1 MNEKEIQD
9 FLVDLVINKPM
20 KEYSQLI
27 RQLIKEPDNEAARN
41 GIKEIEEFFLSEPF
55 MALTKTDG
63 AEVVSAIHSALEK
76 QGIQVSALLD
86 GKENI
91 FV

>member
-27 RQLIKEPDNEAARN
+27 RQLVKEPNNTAARS
-41 GIKEIEEFFLSEPF
+41 GIMEIEGFFLSEQF
-55 MALTKTDG
+55 KALTKTDG
-63 AEVVSAIHSALEK
+63 AKVVAAIHSALEK
-76 QGIQVSALLD
+76 QGVQIGALFG
-86 GKENI
+86 GKE
-91 FV
+91 

>member
-27 RQLIKEPDNEAARN
+27 RRLIKEPDNAAARS
-41 GIKEIEEFFLSEPF
+41 GIKEIEEFILSEPF
-55 MALTKTDG
+55 RALTKTDG
-63 AEVVSAIHSALEK
+63 AEVVAAIRSTLEK
-76 QGIQVSALLD
+76 QGVQVSTLLD
-86 GKENI
+86 
-91 FV
+91 